1 MFENTFFD
9 GIGLEY
15 GVVWC
20 LGRADV
26 CKAASLCR
34 QVLSRLPRPE
44 FVVGNMCELD
54 VHWVYIFFCLI
65 SFQFPRKA
73 CYSFDQG
80 FGDGKWHIVWSRF
93 LTCQAVLRKRP
104 IFATNQIGKVH
115 YCSCQWYHLVF
126 IDPIN
131 LGGRKMFKHL
141 FIDPIS

>member
-1 MFENTFFD
+1 MRVQAIHRKDCGKVWWGQLGHEIKARKYDNNTMD
-9 GIGLEY
+9 NNYMDDNTMGSSTM
-15 GVVWC
+15 
-20 LGRADV
+20 GRDTVLRGADV

-80 FGDGKWHIVWSRF
+80 FGDGK
-93 LTCQAVLRKRP
+93 
-104 IFATNQIGKVH
+104 
-115 YCSCQWYHLVF
+115 
-126 IDPIN
+126 
-131 LGGRKMFKHL
+131 
-141 FIDPIS
+141 